1 VLVLYL
7 VAFLVDSA
15 WVAYSPWGPSQNGR
29 FYGIPN
35 LLETM
40 LLVPALAGAA
50 LLYRRAGW
58 PAFAAV
64 AVLAFV
70 LIAGA
75 RFGADGGGALVLAAS
90 YAVLGTL
97 VASLRGRRLVLA
109 IGATAV
115 VAGGLL
121 ALDAATGG
129 SSHVTR
135 AIGRGPDSLAS
146 TFGERLRVSW
156 ERTTASPA
164 PAIATVLS
172 LAVLVVLVVRL
183 VKLDAPLSQKAL
195 PLAVAAAVG
204 VSLLFNDT
212 PSDVAVAGLVGY
224 VVCEAVML
232 PARCAAAFCSRSFS
246 ALFWPAAEERR
257 T

>member
-1 VLVLYL
+1 
-7 VAFLVDSA
+7 
-15 WVAYSPWGPSQNGR
+15 
-29 FYGIPN
+29 
-35 LLETM
+35 
-40 LLVPALAGAA
+40 
-50 LLYRRAGW
+50 
-58 PAFAAV
+58 
-64 AVLAFV
+64 
-70 LIAGA
+70 
-75 RFGADGGGALVLAAS
+75 
-90 YAVLGTL
+90 
-97 VASLRGRRLVLA
+97 
-109 IGATAV
+109 
-115 VAGGLL
+115 
-121 ALDAATGG
+121 
-129 SSHVTR
+129 
-135 AIGRGPDSLAS
+135 
-146 TFGERLRVSW
+146 VSW